1 MQKEH
6 VKKCARC
13 CVAALAVLLV
23 MDCFADV
30 KVSPSTREL
39 SEIKKTMS
47 PAMEADGDKSE
58 KATFDADA
66 FIQRALEVTPSTSKD
81 EMDSLDNAVRDNG
94 KVTFMSLSLL
104 VYNHTG
110 QDWFPLSHFS
120 ARPSSEHVN
129 YNRCAINFC

>member
-30 KVSPSTREL
+30 KASPSTREL

-47 PAMEADGDKSE
+47 PALEADGDKSE

-81 EMDSLDNAVRDNG
+81 RKSV
-94 KVTFMSLSLL
+94 V
-104 VYNHTG
+104 
-110 QDWFPLSHFS
+110 
-120 ARPSSEHVN
+120 
-129 YNRCAINFC
+129 